1 MAYLMLVL
9 HSHLPFVRRPEP
21 EVTLEERWLYEAV
34 RECYIPLL
42 MQLEELADKGKK
54 FRLTV
59 SLSPPLLA
67 MLSDDLLQDKIA
79 QMLEKSIEL
88 AYSECRRTKNTVY
101 HPVASMYLQQLTEI
115 RRYFLFCGGNLLP
128 SFKRLAEQGYLEL
141 ITSCATH
148 GFLPL
153 MKSREVQKAQVHIGL
168 QEFARHF
175 GQQAAG
181 IWLPECGYL
190 PGLEDT
196 LREAGVNYTFV
207 DTHGVL
213 SSRPRPRH
221 GVYAP
226 VSLPGGLQVFGRDPD
241 STSQVWERRGG
252 FPGHPLY
259 REFYRDIGYDLD
271 LDYLAPWLPGGKI
284 RVDTGFK
291 YHAITGMGAD
301 KEVYRPELARI
312 LVKQHAREFLQARC
326 EQTGRLAAYMD
337 RPPLVVAPYD
347 TELFGHWW
355 FEGPWWIREVLEQVE
370 QYPELELITPS
381 QYLSAYPENQPVK
394 MSASSWGEGGYNYV
408 WLNGSNDW
416 IYRHQHRAESAL
428 VEMSREYTS
437 PSQLQL
443 RALNQAWRELL
454 LAQSSDWAFIMKQN
468 TTVEYATSRF
478 KQHMENLLALLE
490 QVQDGTLDEGWL
502 DELAKANNIFPWLDY
517 RMLGRGL
524 AGRPDGNRHPLRVLM
539 LSWEFPPRTVGG
551 LARHVHDLS
560 RALAQLGVE
569 VHVLTCPAG
578 RAPTYEQR
586 GKLHIHRVAQQ
597 KLTAGDFMTW
607 LGQLNQGMV
616 ELAGVLFKKYRFDLV
631 HAHDWL
637 VKDAVGQ
644 IVAASGLPLL
654 VTIHATE
661 YGRNNGLHN
670 DVQRYIHQQERE
682 LTHMASWLICCS
694 EYMASEVAE
703 LFQIERNKIEV
714 IPNGVDVASLQLE
727 ERLQKEVERVPGRLV
742 FLGRLV
748 PEKGAQVL
756 IQALATLQVE
766 FPHTH
771 LLVAG
776 RGPYE
781 RALQEQAAQ
790 AGVAGKVEFVGFV
803 NDLGRNILLASAQ
816 VAVFP
821 SLYEPFG
828 IVALEAMA
836 AGVPVVISDTGG
848 LAEIVRHGVD
858 GFKAPPGDARLLAR
872 YIGELL
878 SHPGLAD
885 EFRAQALKKVKYQ
898 YNWQQIALH
907 TCTVYERVLSSRSGT
922 IKAGHA

>member
-9 HSHLPFVRRPEP
+9 HSHLPFVRTLEP
-21 EVTLEERWLYEAV
+21 GLSLEERWLYEAV

-42 MQLEELADKGKK
+42 MQLEELVASGKK
-54 FRLTV
+54 FRLAV

-67 MLSDDLLQDKIA
+67 MLSDELLQSKIA
-79 QMLEKSIEL
+79 RMLEKSLDL
-88 AYSECRRTKNTVY
+88 ARMECQRTKNTEFY
-101 HPVASMYLQQLTEI
+101 PVASMYLQQLTEI
-115 RRYFLFCGGNLLP
+115 RRYFLFCDGNLLP
-128 SFKRLAEQGYLEL
+128 AFKRLAELGYLEL
-141 ITSCATH
+141 FTSCATH

-153 MKSREVQKAQVHIGL
+153 MKSREVQRAQVRIGL
-168 QEFARHF
+168 KEFARHF
-175 GQQAAG
+175 GRPAAG

-190 PGLEDT
+190 PGLET
-196 LREAGVNYTFV
+196 ILREEGVNYTFV

-213 SSRPRPRH
+213 SSLPRPRYGIH
-221 GVYAP
+221 AP
-226 VSLPGGLQVFGRDPD
+226 VTLPGGLKVFGRDPD

-259 REFYRDIGYDLD
+259 REFYRDIGYELD
-271 LDYLAPWLPGGKI
+271 LDYLAPWLPGNRI

-291 YHAITGMGAD
+291 YHAITGRGEE
-301 KEVYRPELARI
+301 KEVYRPELART

-326 EQTGRLAAYMD
+326 KQAERLASYME

-355 FEGPWWIREVLEQVE
+355 FEGPWWIREVLEQAE
-370 QYPELELITPS
+370 QYPDLELVTPS
-381 QYLSAYPENQPVK
+381 QYLSLHPENQTVR

-408 WLNGSNDW
+408 WLNSSNDW
-416 IYRHQHRAESAL
+416 IYRYQHRAERRL
-428 VEMSREYTS
+428 VETCREYTS
-437 PSQLQL
+437 PAPQQW
-443 RALNQAWRELL
+443 RALNQACRELL

-468 TTVEYATSRF
+468 TTVEYATRRF
-478 KQHMENLLALLE
+478 RQHIDNLFCLLD
-490 QVQDGTLDEGWL
+490 QLDRGRLDEAWL
-502 DELAKANNIFPWLDY
+502 DELAKTNNIFPWLDY
-517 RMLGRGL
+517 RLLGGEL
-524 AGRPDGNRHPLRVLM
+524 AGNRGNGGPALRVLM

-560 RALAQLGVE
+560 RALVELGVE

-578 RAPTYEQR
+578 RAPECEQQ
-586 GKLHIHRVAQQ
+586 GNLYIHRVAQH
-597 KLTAGDFMTW
+597 KLTASDFMTW
-607 LGQLNQGMV
+607 LGQLNRGML
-616 ELAGVLFKKYRFDLV
+616 ELAGVLTRKYRFDLV

-637 VKDAVGQ
+637 VKEAAAQ
-644 IVAASGLPLL
+644 IVASSGLPLL

-661 YGRNNGLHN
+661 HGRNNGLHN

-682 LTHMASWLICCS
+682 LTHLAGRVICCS
-694 EYMASEVAE
+694 AYMATEVAE
-703 LFQIERNKIEV
+703 LFQIGRDRIEV
-714 IPNGVDVASLQLE
+714 IPNGVNVASVQLDE
-727 ERLQKEVERVPGRLV
+727 KLRGEVERVPGRLV

-756 IQALATLQVE
+756 IQALALLKSG
-766 FPHTH
+766 FPHVH
-771 LLVAG
+771 LLLAG

-781 RALQEQAAQ
+781 QALKELVTQCQ
-790 AGVAGKVEFVGFV
+790 VADRVEFVGFV

-836 AGVPVVISDTGG
+836 AGVPVVIADTGG
-848 LAEIVRHGVD
+848 LAEIVQHGVD
-858 GFKAPPGDARLLAR
+858 GYKVPPGDARLLAR

-878 SHPGLAD
+878 NRSELAED
-885 EFRAQALKKVKYQ
+885 FRFQALKKVKYH
-898 YNWQQIALH
+898 YNWLQIARQ
-907 TCTVYERVLSSRSGT
+907 TCAVYERVCGNRSGT
-922 IKAGHA
+922 LGVGHA